1 MASVRTEF
9 MSRPWSREPLTL
21 ITAQSPVSLSKTAL
35 AETLACLH
43 NLLPREREKV
53 GRELDSSCVTLS
65 KPLNLHPWPL
75 ILKGSQNAL

>member
-1 MASVRTEF
+1 
-9 MSRPWSREPLTL
+9 MSRLWSREPLTL
-21 ITAQSPVSLSKTAL
+21 TTAQSPVSLIKTASSRDC
-35 AETLACLH
+35 LACLH